1 MRKPRRLVEGSR
13 YHVIARANR
22 KEFILESDKT
32 KEMFLAVLAGARR
45 RFRFSVDTLCIM
57 DNHVHI
63 LLWPGRG
70 ESLSRIMQ
78 WILGVFAMRFN
89 HRFGL
94 CGHVWYD
101 RFKSVVVRTVVQYI
115 RAHSYIRHNPVAAGI
130 VRRAGEYLYGGAI
143 LRRSDMISIAGT
155 HKVLRWLLFP
165 DESRGSLLP
174 PPHAVH

>member
-22 KEFILESDKT
+22 KEFILESDST
-32 KEMFLAVLAGARR
+32 KDMFLTVLAAARR

-63 LLWPGRG
+63 LLWPGKG

-78 WILGVFAMRFN
+78 WILSVFAMRFN
-89 HRFGL
+89 RRFGL

-101 RFKSVVVRTVVQYI
+101 RFKSIVVRTVAQYA
-115 RAHSYIRHNPVAAGI
+115 RAYSYIRNNPVAAGI
-130 VRRAGEYLYGGAI
+130 VLRAREYLHGSAI
-143 LRRSDMISIAGT
+143 LRRSDMITIAGT
-155 HKVLRWLLFP
+155 DKVLTWLLFP
-165 DESRGSLLP
+165 DELCGSLLP
-174 PPHAVH
+174 PPHAVT